1 MVGENLWFTL
11 RKSNGNSKTLMLHQA
26 FIQTLLLI
34 SAFEQRLSFLM
45 FYFVK
50 NDLKI
55 IVKCMR
61 EAGVDVSSEAG
72 W

>member
-1 MVGENLWFTL
+1 
-11 RKSNGNSKTLMLHQA
+11 
-26 FIQTLLLI
+26 
-34 SAFEQRLSFLM
+34 M

-72 W
+72 WQSTDGDAEGKAPEKFGLSTS

>member
-1 MVGENLWFTL
+1 
-11 RKSNGNSKTLMLHQA
+11 MLHQA
-26 FIQTLLLI
+26 FIQALLLI

-50 NDLKI
+50 SDLKI

>member
-1 MVGENLWFTL
+1 
-11 RKSNGNSKTLMLHQA
+11 MLHQA
-26 FIQTLLLI
+26 FIQALLLI

-55 IVKCMR
+55 IVKCMC

>member
-1 MVGENLWFTL
+1 
-11 RKSNGNSKTLMLHQA
+11 
-26 FIQTLLLI
+26 
-34 SAFEQRLSFLM
+34 M

-72 W
+72 WQSTDGDAEGKAPEKFWSFNILRAKQQLEIEKSQEANLF